1 MTLSR
6 TTIRELNRELAYHQR
21 QTEILRQLLLEAR
34 SPRSRLQVVP
44 VNGEPLSRPIRWTK
58 NGLRAC
64 LLQVIG
70 AHPGVQRSAMV
81 DLLKA
86 APIKPGKTNLSIRIS
101 NDLWKLARDGRIRRT
116 SDGGYALSELM

>member
-44 VNGEPLSRPIRWTK
+44 VNGEPVSRPLLWTR

-70 AHPGVQRSAMV
+70 AHPSMQRSAMV

-116 SDGGYALSELM
+116 SNGGYALSDAM

>member
-6 TTIRELNRELAYHQR
+6 STIRELNRELAYHLR

-34 SPRSRLQVVP
+34 SPRARLQVVP
-44 VNGEPLSRPIRWTK
+44 GNGEPLSRPARWTK
-58 NGLRAC
+58 NGLRGC

-70 AHPGVQRSAMV
+70 AHPGVQRVAMV
-81 DLLKA
+81 DLLKT

-116 SDGGYALSELM
+116 SNGGYALSDGM

>member
-6 TTIRELNRELAYHQR
+6 STIRELNRELAYHQR
-21 QTEILRQLLLEAR
+21 QTEILRQLLLEAK
-34 SPRSRLQVVP
+34 SPRARLQVVP
-44 VNGEPLSRPIRWTK
+44 ANGEPLSGPTRWAR

-70 AHPGVQRSAMV
+70 AHPGIQRLAMV
-81 DLLKA
+81 DLLKV

-116 SDGGYALSELM
+116 SNGGYALSDLM

>member
-1 MTLSR
+1 
-6 TTIRELNRELAYHQR
+6 LAYHQR

-34 SPRSRLQVVP
+34 SPRARLQLVP
-44 VNGEPLSRPIRWTK
+44 ANGEPPSRPARWTK

-70 AHPGVQRSAMV
+70 AHPGIQRAPMV
-81 DLLKA
+81 DMLEV

-116 SDGGYALSELM
+116 SDGGYALSDGM

>member
-6 TTIRELNRELAYHQR
+6 STIRELNRELAYHQR
-21 QTEILRQLLLEAR
+21 QTEILRQLLIEAR
-34 SPRSRLQVVP
+34 SPRARLQVVP
-44 VNGEPLSRPIRWTK
+44 ANGDLAARPMRWTK

-70 AHPGVQRSAMV
+70 AHPGLARRAMV
-81 DLLKA
+81 DLLKV

-101 NDLWKLARDGRIRRT
+101 NDLWKLVRDGRIRRS
-116 SDGGYALSELM
+116 SDGGYALSDGM

>member
-44 VNGEPLSRPIRWTK
+44 VNGEPVSRPLRWTK

-70 AHPGVQRSAMV
+70 THPGVQRSAMV

-116 SDGGYALSELM
+116 SNGGYALSDAM

>member
-1 MTLSR
+1 MTLSQS
-6 TTIRELNRELAYHQR
+6 TIRELNRELAYHLR
-21 QTEILRQLLLEAR
+21 QTEILRQLLLEAK
-34 SPRSRLQVVP
+34 SPRARLHVVP
-44 VNGEPLSRPIRWTK
+44 AYGEPLSRPPRWTK

-70 AHPGVQRSAMV
+70 GHPGLSRVAMV

-116 SDGGYALSELM
+116 SNGGYALSDAM

>member
-6 TTIRELNRELAYHQR
+6 STIKELNRELAYHLR

-34 SPRSRLQVVP
+34 SPRARLQVASA
-44 VNGEPLSRPIRWTK
+44 NGGSLARPTRWAK
-58 NGLRAC
+58 SGLRAC

-70 AHPGVQRSAMV
+70 THPGVQRAAMV
-81 DLLKA
+81 ELLKA

-101 NDLWKLARDGRIRRT
+101 NDLWKLARDGRVRRT
-116 SDGGYALSELM
+116 SNGGYALGDPL

>member
-44 VNGEPLSRPIRWTK
+44 VNGEPLSRPGRWTK

>member
-6 TTIRELNRELAYHQR
+6 STIKELNRELAYHVR

-34 SPRSRLQVVP
+34 SPRGRLQVASS
-44 VNGEPLSRPIRWTK
+44 NGDLGVRPPRWAK

-70 AHPGVQRSAMV
+70 AHPGVHRTAMV
-81 DLLKA
+81 DLLKE
-86 APIKPGKTNLSIRIS
+86 APVKPGKTNLSIRIS
-101 NDLWKLARDGRIRRT
+101 NDLWKLSRDGRVRRT
-116 SDGGYALSELM
+116 SNGGYELSEAM

>member
-101 NDLWKLARDGRIRRT
+101 NDLWKLARDGRVRRT
-116 SDGGYALSELM
+116 SNGGYALSDAM

>member
-44 VNGEPLSRPIRWTK
+44 VNGEPLARPVRWTK

-86 APIKPGKTNLSIRIS
+86 
-101 NDLWKLARDGRIRRT
+101 DLILIEQPSLARMQEV
-116 SDGGYALSELM
+116 YA

>member
-81 DLLKA
+81 DVLKA